1 MIYEITKDCRI
12 NGQQFKKGTTVSEKE
27 IGGYFPTVMK
37 PTNKKENK
45 SESPKEEIIEE
56 KTEVVSEGE
65 SEKEEKKYEDEEIIT
80 SVRKT
85 RRRK

>member
-12 NGQQFKKGTTVSEKE
+12 NWKQFKKGTTVSEKE
-27 IGGYFPTVMK
+27 IWGYFPTVMK

-65 SEKEEKKYEDEEIIT
+65 IEKVEQKTEDEEIST
-80 SVRKT
+80 PVRKT